1 MRGIDDAAYLREKS
15 YLWAANDTNVR
26 SDYSNETLLYA
37 GTCERAAVAEKKGKE
52 EKKSILYR
60 RPLVFIPV
68 HFACLYVSKFDIDS
82 VCSPSCGG
90 GGGGG
95 GRKKK
100 NVISRMN
107 NLTSILF
114 FRPVPSSCRIC
125 RRWKFREARVN
136 FHWLGT
142 VLKKR
147 EGQILSLASRV
158 VIGHENE
165 ISPFRSCIQSLNR
178 SVIRDLQLGPNSP
191 PTRPV
196 ALSIIYGNRA
206 VRKFYDRPRDLLPIT
221 RLRARKESR
230 VLLEGVYEPRLKALS
245 LASRAPFARTK
256 FQKRG
261 CVENSFE
268 SDDREDYEP
277 VSRGKLGG

>member
-37 GTCERAAVAEKKGKE
+37 RTCEGVEKKGKE

-107 NLTSILF
+107 NLTQFYFS
-114 FRPVPSSCRIC
+114 
-125 RRWKFREARVN
+125 AR
-136 FHWLGT
+136 FL
-142 VLKKR
+142 L
-147 EGQILSLASRV
+147 RV
-158 VIGHENE
+158 GFVVVGNSEKHALIFIGW
-165 ISPFRSCIQSLNR
+165 
-178 SVIRDLQLGPNSP
+178 
-191 PTRPV
+191 
-196 ALSIIYGNRA
+196 
-206 VRKFYDRPRDLLPIT
+206 
-221 RLRARKESR
+221 AR
-230 VLLEGVYEPRLKALS
+230 
-245 LASRAPFARTK
+245 F
-256 FQKRG
+256 
-261 CVENSFE
+261 
-268 SDDREDYEP
+268 
-277 VSRGKLGG
+277 

>member
-125 RRWKFREARVN
+125 RCWKFREALI
-136 FHWLGT
+136 F
-142 VLKKR
+142 
-147 EGQILSLASRV
+147 
-158 VIGHENE
+158 IGW
-165 ISPFRSCIQSLNR
+165 
-178 SVIRDLQLGPNSP
+178 
-191 PTRPV
+191 
-196 ALSIIYGNRA
+196 
-206 VRKFYDRPRDLLPIT
+206 PR
-221 RLRARKESR
+221 
-230 VLLEGVYEPRLKALS
+230 
-245 LASRAPFARTK
+245 F
-256 FQKRG
+256 
-261 CVENSFE
+261 
-268 SDDREDYEP
+268 
-277 VSRGKLGG
+277 

>member
-37 GTCERAAVAEKKGKE
+37 RTCERAEKKGKE

-90 GGGGG
+90 GG
-95 GRKKK
+95 RKKK

-125 RRWKFREARVN
+125 RCWKFREALI
-136 FHWLGT
+136 F
-142 VLKKR
+142 
-147 EGQILSLASRV
+147 
-158 VIGHENE
+158 IGW
-165 ISPFRSCIQSLNR
+165 
-178 SVIRDLQLGPNSP
+178 
-191 PTRPV
+191 
-196 ALSIIYGNRA
+196 
-206 VRKFYDRPRDLLPIT
+206 
-221 RLRARKESR
+221 AR
-230 VLLEGVYEPRLKALS
+230 
-245 LASRAPFARTK
+245 F
-256 FQKRG
+256 
-261 CVENSFE
+261 
-268 SDDREDYEP
+268 
-277 VSRGKLGG
+277 